1 MGSPPLAGETRIRY
15 NRDMSPYIEIILK
28 ILPIIVLFGAGALMR
43 KIRFFRP
50 ETVAELKKLVV
61 NVTLPAL
68 LFLAFA
74 SMRLEAVHLIIIGAV
89 FAVCVVMLL
98 IGRPLSRLAGVRTP
112 YFPLLLAGFE
122 TGMLGYAIFT
132 SVFGLE
138 HIDKLAIIDLGQV
151 LFVFFVLMTVLIR
164 IKGGAR
170 GSREVV
176 RLFITSPVI
185 ISIFAGIAVSLINMA
200 VPITE
205 NPAWTSLASLFTL
218 VGRITTPVIAIV
230 IGFELS
236 FAGSGIMRTVKTI
249 LVRYTLLAAAA
260 VLLNRFLIRELLGLG
275 RMYEYALMTMFL
287 LPPPFVIS
295 VFMDEKDREN
305 GEYVANTLSISTV
318 VSLGVFILAMLLMQ
332 GQV

>member
-1 MGSPPLAGETRIRY
+1 
-15 NRDMSPYIEIILK
+15 MSPYIEIILK
-28 ILPIIVLFGAGALMR
+28 ILPIIVLFGAGAVMR
-43 KIRFFRP
+43 KIRFFKP

-61 NVTLPAL
+61 NITLPAL

-74 SMRLEAVHLIIIGAV
+74 SMRLEPSHLIIIGAI
-89 FAVCVVMLL
+89 FAVCVLMLL
-98 IGRPLSRLAGVRTP
+98 VGRPLSRLVGVRTP
-112 YFPLLLAGFE
+112 YFAMLLAGFE
-122 TGMLGYAIFT
+122 TGMLGYAVFT

-151 LFVFFVLMTVLIR
+151 LFVFFVLVTVLIR
-164 IKGGAR
+164 IRGGAQS
-170 GSREVV
+170 SRDVLK
-176 RLFITSPVI
+176 LFVTSPVI

-200 VPITE
+200 VPLME
-205 NPAWTSLASLFTL
+205 NPAWETLSSLFTL

-236 FAGSGIMRTVKTI
+236 FGGSGIMRTVKTI
-249 LVRYTLLAAAA
+249 LVRYALLAAAA

-332 GQV
+332 GRV